1 MEILVKKNS
10 KKISFILDSLKGIS
24 VFLVILLV
32 YIFHDYVSLEVFI
45 GVLVL
50 LIIIFASD
58 YYSDKKNK
66 VV

>member
-10 KKISFILDSLKGIS
+10 KKTSFILDILKGIS

-32 YIFHDYVSLEVFI
+32 YIFHDYVSLKIFI
-45 GVLVL
+45 GALVL

-66 VV
+66 VE